1 MRISL
6 SAENVALRGMSLK
19 NTPSVT
25 GLVVYTGHDTKIQM
39 NSAGAIYKTS
49 NIMRGTNRQIIIIFL
64 VQIILASIGS
74 CIGTTW
80 MIRNIDNSY
89 LNFDKRDQWN
99 TNWFLLFVKTTGTW
113 ILIFTSFVPI
123 SLLVTLEIVKF
134 FQGFFMQWDVL
145 MYDGDQDFPM
155 KAQST
160 NINEELG

>member
-1 MRISL
+1 
-6 SAENVALRGMSLK
+6 MSLK
-19 NTPSVT
+19 NTASVT

-49 NIMRGTNRQIIIIFL
+49 NIMRGTNQQIIIIFL

-74 CIGTTW
+74 TIGTTW

-89 LNFDKRDQWN
+89 LNFDKRDHWN

-134 FQGFFMQWDVL
+134 FQGFFMQWDVM